1 MNPDNFT
8 QIWPP
13 PERFSA
19 GICAFLQK
27 CVFERFQADFSQKKG
42 LHSVPK
48 RGMLYPTKRVGYN
61 IRFLPRRPL
70 PLPSGRTRFT
80 PAGRWPPAAAQL
92 LFAAAGAPPFSLPSP
107 SFTFLAFT
115 LPARPGQA
123 KRRPNLHRAAALLF
137 MAPMHPLHRG
147 HFCNIFSNYSER
159 LTSLKAWRTS
169 PEK

>member
-27 CVFERFQADFSQKKG
+27 CVFERFQADFSQKKAC
-42 LHSVPK
+42 
-48 RGMLYPTKRVGYN
+48 
-61 IRFLPRRPL
+61 I
-70 PLPSGRTRFT
+70 PSRNVICCIQQNVLDTTCVFCRTRFH

-107 SFTFLAFT
+107 SFTFLSFT